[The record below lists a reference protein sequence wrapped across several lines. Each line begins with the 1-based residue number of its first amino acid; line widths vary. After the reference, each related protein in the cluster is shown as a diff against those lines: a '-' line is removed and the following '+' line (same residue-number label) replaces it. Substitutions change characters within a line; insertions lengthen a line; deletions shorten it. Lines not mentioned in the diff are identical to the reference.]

1 LGRLV
6 RQVANVVI
14 ATCAVLAVL
23 VVCGAG
29 YGAIPALGRVLDPGH
44 GAWASAA
51 GGEPVRSER
60 LSLPGLVSPVTV
72 TFSPQGVPVIDAANE
87 GDALL
92 AEGYLHAS
100 FRLTQMDLERRLAE
114 GTLAQLV
121 GPSAVASD
129 EFELRLG
136 LLRTA
141 RLEWAEMPKNSIPA
155 LMLESYARGVNDYLK
170 QVRQRGTWPAAFTVA
185 GVYPANWTP
194 VDCLAVQGDL
204 TQELDYTTTPLDY
217 ALLARSLGMTRTMAW
232 FPVLPVSSQEP
243 YDPGPYKNRGGLTR
257 GTPQEHT
264 PPACGPGLA
273 RLSPGR
279 RPRCCRSRVPFRPGN
294 STITPTATPGP

>member
-1 LGRLV
+1 MGRLV
-6 RQVANVVI
+6 RQVVNVVI
-14 ATCAVLAVL
+14 ATCVVLAVL

-29 YGAIPALGRVLDPGH
+29 FGAIPALGRVLDPGH
-44 GAWASAA
+44 GAWTSAA
-51 GGEPVRSER
+51 GGEPVRSETLR
-60 LSLPGLVSPVTV
+60 LPGLVSPVTV
-72 TFSPQGVPVIDAANE
+72 GFSAQGVATIDAVNE

-141 RLEWAEMPKNSIPA
+141 RQEWAEMPKNSLPA
-155 LMLESYARGVNDYLK
+155 IMLEDYANGVNDYLS
-170 QVRQRGTWPAAFTVA
+170 QVRQKNTWPAAFTLA

-194 VDCLAVQGDL
+194 VDSLAVQG
-204 TQELDYTTTPLDY
+204 
-217 ALLARSLGMTRTMAW
+217 
-232 FPVLPVSSQEP
+232 
-243 YDPGPYKNRGGLTR
+243 
-257 GTPQEHT
+257 
-264 PPACGPGLA
+264 
-273 RLSPGR
+273 
-279 RPRCCRSRVPFRPGN
+279 
-294 STITPTATPGP
+294 